1 MNTTPET
8 QVVSVPDGSI
18 RDYVDG
24 KIHTEAYNL
33 EQQALRVLDEK
44 VIYSAETVVGV
55 RKRFLKR

>member
-1 MNTTPET
+1 MNTNPTET
-8 QVVSVPDGSI
+8 QVINIPDGSI

-44 VIYSAETVVGV
+44 VIYA
-55 RKRFLKR
+55 R